1 MTLSDDRSTTEH
13 TKKSPPL
20 LSPSKESWY
29 YKQLLLPLL
38 TGAICLIFGIAAVSI
53 QERHD
58 LARQSQHSA
67 QHTIELLDNA
77 IDYSSKT
84 NEEIIS
90 LNDKACTDISK
101 TLKKYVASTPFVR
114 TINLV
119 KDNFLYCTSFS
130 EDTFFYSP
138 GNYTLK
144 LITGSQIMP
153 TRGGLI
159 VRNNIAKSAAFS
171 VIDESY
177 LKILFDMAKQRNVL
191 YMNVGDLW
199 IDSNGAFLKNKPVLD
214 NIGGYTIESK
224 KHPYMVYSGY
234 VNIDRMATPFMKKPI
249 LAGFVIMLSL
259 LATIY
264 TWFMVRKPKSLLS
277 ELSRALKNNEL
288 VPYLQPLIDSQSGR
302 MLGAEVLVRWQHP
315 ELGMI
320 PPDAFISIAEESH
333 LIAPITTS
341 LMQQVAKKMQPYAS
355 QLPDNFHFGF
365 NISAQQCSDDTLI
378 ADCLSFID
386 SFPSSNSILLL
397 ELTERVLL
405 EDTDANQ
412 AFFHTI
418 EKMGIPLA
426 LDDFGTGQSSLAYI
440 QQFNFDF
447 LKIDQRFVSMIN
459 SDSVSAPILDM
470 LITLSKSLNMR
481 LVAEG
486 IETEAQRDYLR
497 SQGVDLLQG
506 YLFSRPIPIE
516 QFIAE
521 WLP

>member
-1 MTLSDDRSTTEH
+1 MTLSGDRMTKENA
-13 TKKSPPL
+13 KKSPPL
-20 LSPSKESWY
+20 LSPSKASWH

-53 QERHD
+53 QQHYD
-58 LARQSQHSA
+58 LTRQSQHSA
-67 QHTIELLDNA
+67 QQTIALLDNA
-77 IDYSSKT
+77 IAFSSKT
-84 NEEIIS
+84 NKEIIAF
-90 LNDKACTDISK
+90 NDKACADISQ

-130 EDTFFYSP
+130 DDVFFYSP

-144 LITGSQIMP
+144 LITGSPIMP

-159 VRNNIAKSAAFS
+159 VRNNIAKNAAFS
-171 VIDESY
+171 VIDKSY
-177 LKILFDMAKQRNVL
+177 LKILFDMAKQNNDL
-191 YMNVGDLW
+191 YVNVGDLW
-199 IDSNGAFLKNKPVLD
+199 IDSNGEFLKSKPLLE
-214 NIGGYTIESK
+214 NIGNYTIESENY
-224 KHPYMVYSGY
+224 PYMVYSGY
-234 VNIDRMATPFMKKPI
+234 VNIDRATTPFMEKPI
-249 LAGFVIMLSL
+249 LAGFVIMLSIL
-259 LATIY
+259 VTIY
-264 TWFMVRKPKSLLS
+264 TWLMVYKPKSLLS

-288 VPYLQPLIDSQSGR
+288 VPYLQPLIDRQTGR
-302 MLGAEVLVRWQHP
+302 ILGAEVLVRWQHP

-320 PPDAFISIAEESH
+320 PPDSFISIAEESD
-333 LIAPITTS
+333 LIVPITTS
-341 LMQQVAKKMQPYAS
+341 LMQQVAKMMQPYAC
-355 QLPDNFHFGF
+355 QLPDKFHFAF

-378 ADCLSFID
+378 ADCRSFID
-386 SFPSSNSILLL
+386 SFPSNNNILLL

-418 EKMGIPLA
+418 KKMGIPLA

-440 QQFNFDF
+440 QQFKFDF
-447 LKIDQRFVSMIN
+447 LKIDKRFVSMIN
-459 SDSVSAPILDM
+459 SGSVSAPILDM

-516 QFIAE
+516 QFVAE

>member
-1 MTLSDDRSTTEH
+1 MTLSDDRTTNGH
-13 TKKSPPL
+13 TKNTAPL
-20 LSPSKESWY
+20 FSARKESWH
-29 YKQLLLPLL
+29 YKQLIFPLL
-38 TGAICLIFGIAAVSI
+38 TGVTCLIFGIAAISMQQI
-53 QERHD
+53 HD
-58 LARQSQHSA
+58 LTMQSQRSA
-67 QHTIELLDNA
+67 QHTIKLLDNA
-77 IDYSSKT
+77 IDYSSQT
-84 NEEIIS
+84 NEKIIS
-90 LNDKACTDISK
+90 LNDKSCSDINK
-101 TLKKYVASTPFVR
+101 MLKKYVASTPYVR
-114 TINLV
+114 TLNLV

-130 EDTFFYSP
+130 GDTFIYSP

-144 LITGSQIMP
+144 LVTGTPIMP

-159 VRNNIAKSAAFS
+159 VRNNIAKSAALS
-171 VIDESY
+171 VIDGLY
-177 LKILFDMAKQRNVL
+177 LKILFGMAKYNNDL
-191 YMNVGDLW
+191 YMKVGDIW
-199 IDSNGAFLKNKPVLD
+199 VDSNGMLMKRAPVLEKT
-214 NIGGYTIESK
+214 GGYTIESK
-224 KHPYMVYSGY
+224 KYPYIVYSGY
-234 VNIDRMATPFMKKPI
+234 VNVDRTATLFMKKPI

-412 AFFHTI
+412 TFFHTI
-418 EKMGIPLA
+418 KKMGIPLA

-506 YLFSRPIPIE
+506 YLFSRPITIE
-516 QFIAE
+516 QFVSE
-521 WLP
+521 WLS